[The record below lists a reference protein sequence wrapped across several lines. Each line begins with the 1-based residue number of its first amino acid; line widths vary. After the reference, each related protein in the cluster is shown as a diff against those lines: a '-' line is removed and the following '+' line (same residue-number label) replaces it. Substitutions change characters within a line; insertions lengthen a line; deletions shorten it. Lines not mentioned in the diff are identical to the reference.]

1 MPNTHERCSNHVRFV
16 DLFFRCWWISLVVWC
31 CWILLLL
38 IVVPSSENQFLFL
51 YSNKRFFLPFPSQMK
66 IACPVIRLTIVVF
79 SFIEIHCQ
87 RQSPAVF
94 CRPSW
99 EYSVILMPSNNVFQF
114 QMEWRNGYSITNM
127 LVLKIFLHLTN
138 DGNCMLNDDQQRK
151 HDKRNKTIKII
162 SLK

>member
-16 DLFFRCWWISLVVWC
+16 DMFFRCWWISLVVWC

-38 IVVPSSENQFLFL
+38 IVLPRSENQFLFL
-51 YSNKRFFLPFPSQMK
+51 YSNKRFFLPFSSQMK

-79 SFIEIHCQ
+79 SIH
-87 RQSPAVF
+87 RNSLSKAVAGGVLSSILS
-94 CRPSW
+94 SW

-127 LVLKIFLHLTN
+127 LVLKIFLQMMEIACSMMISS
-138 DGNCMLNDDQQRK
+138 GNMTK
-151 HDKRNKTIKII
+151 ETKP
-162 SLK
+162 